1 LKIKTNGSIFTPN
14 RGFLI
19 MRHDYTSELSYYT
32 HGELLPLSVFYVDGD
47 HPDKLFHD
55 HKFVEIVII
64 TRGKLIHI
72 ADNECCEIKKGDVLL
87 IHPGVIHAYDHAA
100 GAGVLNL
107 IFDSN
112 KLPIPQLD
120 SGEFPLFSQ
129 FFPKEKRAE
138 TGAEPLINLND
149 EVLTQVISLITR
161 IDDEIKSSRPGAM
174 FYSLALFMEVLTMI
188 SRTDSLQTPAE
199 RPRFLVGDALRYMN
213 KHFFEEVTLSKLAR
227 ISCMSERSF
236 QRHFH
241 QALGCSPMEH
251 LLKIRLRHV
260 QEQLITSDA
269 EIGEIALNCGF
280 YDSNYLCKK
289 FKAVFGITPSQF
301 RQKKQQPNKK

>member
-1 LKIKTNGSIFTPN
+1 
-14 RGFLI
+14 
-19 MRHDYTSELSYYT
+19 MRLDYTSDFSFYA
-32 HGELLPLSVFYVDGD
+32 HDELLPMSVFFVDGD

-55 HKFVEIVII
+55 HKFMEIIVI
-64 TRGKLIHI
+64 TEGELVHI
-72 ADNECCEIKKGDVLL
+72 ADGECCDIKKGDVMV
-87 IHPGVIHAYDHAA
+87 IPPGVIHGYDHAA

-107 IFDSN
+107 IYDNN

-120 SGEFPLFSQ
+120 SGELPLFSN
-129 FFPKEKRAE
+129 FFSNDAVERKF
-138 TGAEPLINLND
+138 AEPVINLD
-149 EVLTQVISLITR
+149 AQLLEQVVKSINR

-174 FYSLALFMEVLTMI
+174 FCCLALFMEVLTMI
-188 SRTDSLQTPAE
+188 SRACSWHTPAE

-213 KHFFEEVTLSKLAR
+213 QHFFEEVTLGKLAR

-236 QRHFH
+236 QRHFR
-241 QALGCSPMEH
+241 QSLGYSPMEY

-269 EIGEIALNCGF
+269 EIGTIALNCGF

-289 FKAVFGITPSQF
+289 FKAVFGLTPSEF
-301 RQKKQQPNKK
+301 RAARLKNLKKPLPFTGG

>member
-1 LKIKTNGSIFTPN
+1 
-14 RGFLI
+14 

-32 HGELLPLSVFYVDGD
+32 QGELLPLSVFYVDGD

-72 ADNECCEIKKGDVLL
+72 AGNECCEIKKGDVLV
-87 IHPGVIHAYDHAA
+87 IPPGVIHAYDHAA

-107 IFDSN
+107 IFDNN

-120 SGEFPLFSQ
+120 SGEFPLFGQ
-129 FFPKEKRAE
+129 FFPKDKES
-138 TGAEPLINLND
+138 GQSVEPLINLND
-149 EVLTQVISLITR
+149 EVLSQVISLINR

-174 FYSLALFMEVLTMI
+174 FYSLALFMEVLTVI
-188 SRTDSLQTPAE
+188 SRTGSLQTPAE

-213 KHFFEEVTLSKLAR
+213 RHFFEEVTLSKLAR

-241 QALGCSPMEH
+241 QALGSSPMEH

-301 RQKKQQPNKK
+301 RQKKQLPNKK

>member
-1 LKIKTNGSIFTPN
+1 
-14 RGFLI
+14 
-19 MRHDYTSELSYYT
+19 MRHDYTSDINYYT
-32 HGELLPLSVFYVDGD
+32 HDELLPLSVFYVDGD

-72 ADNECCEIKKGDVLL
+72 ADKECCEIKKGDVLV
-87 IHPGVIHAYDHAA
+87 IPPGVVHAYDHAG

-107 IFDSN
+107 IYDN
-112 KLPIPQLD
+112 DKLPIPQLD
-120 SGEFPLFSQ
+120 SGEFPLFRQ
-129 FFPKEKRAE
+129 FFPKDKDIRNS
-138 TGAEPLINLND
+138 AEPLINLND
-149 EVLTQVISLITR
+149 EVLSQVVSLINR

-174 FYSLALFMEVLTMI
+174 FCCLALFMEILTMI

-213 KHFFEEVTLSKLAR
+213 KHFFEEVTLSRLAR

-236 QRHFH
+236 QRHFR
-241 QALGCSPMEH
+241 QALGCSPMEY

-289 FKAVFGITPSQF
+289 FKSVFGITPSQF
-301 RQKKQQPNKK
+301 RQKKQHSDRKNS